1 LFIFSIFVSALSSS
15 SPVIPASAA
24 LVIKPAG
31 SLVDQLAGDPF
42 DRALAELTGNE
53 NPQTLVQDIVDGL
66 QYAKDDDRIT
76 MVHLDLSALP
86 RGGLSKLSRIGDAID
101 DFRQSGKPVIAS
113 ADYYGQGSYYLASR
127 ADAVYMNPN
136 GILALSGFGAY
147 ANFYKGALD
156 KLKVDWNIFHVGTYK
171 AAVEPYQRTDMSD
184 AFRES
189 LGGVIDQLWS
199 QYTSDVET
207 ARGLEEGTVAGVLD
221 NLVDNVQAANGDL
234 AQVALNAGLIDQ
246 LVTRDELR
254 QKIIEIAGTNGD
266 DHEYPVASLGS
277 YLKQMSLLHGDKTA
291 DENVAVI
298 VAAGEILN
306 GAQPPGTIGGDS
318 TASLLRKARKDDSV
332 KAVVLRVDSPGGSA
346 FASDVILSEI
356 EAVRAAGKPV
366 VASMSSVAASG
377 GYWVSMSADSIYAS
391 PYTLTGSIG
400 IYGMFPTYQRTLET
414 LGITT
419 DGVGTTIWAGELRPD
434 RAMSEGAKTVFQ
446 ASIERGY
453 DDFISRVASHREM
466 SKDDVDKIAQGRVW
480 TANDALEN
488 GLIDGLG
495 EIESAIEAAAE
506 LAGLASGEYGQK
518 HFAPKLD
525 PAEQLML
532 DLMASAR
539 GFGQAIGAINKPR
552 PAVERVADILDDV
565 LSPLVRF
572 NDPRGI
578 YSHCFCVFE

>member
-1 LFIFSIFVSALSSS
+1 
-15 SPVIPASAA
+15 
-24 LVIKPAG
+24 
-31 SLVDQLAGDPF
+31 
-42 DRALAELTGNE
+42 
-53 NPQTLVQDIVDGL
+53 
-66 QYAKDDDRIT
+66 
-76 MVHLDLSALP
+76 
-86 RGGLSKLSRIGDAID
+86 
-101 DFRQSGKPVIAS
+101 
-113 ADYYGQGSYYLASR
+113 
-127 ADAVYMNPN
+127 MNPN
-136 GILALSGFGAY
+136 GVLALSGFGAY

-171 AAVEPYQRTDMSD
+171 AAVEPYLRTDMSGE
-184 AFRES
+184 FRDS
-189 LGGVIDQLWS
+189 IGAVIDQLWL
-199 QYTSDVET
+199 QYMSDVEA
-207 ARGLEEGTVAGVLD
+207 ARGLEEGSIAGVLG

-234 AQVALNAGLIDQ
+234 AQVALNAGLVDQ

-266 DHEYPVASLGS
+266 DHEYPAASLEV
-277 YLKQMSLLHGDKTA
+277 YLKQMSLLHGDESA

-306 GAQPPGTIGGDS
+306 GVQPPGTIGGDS

-332 KAVVLRVDSPGGSA
+332 KAVVLRVDSPGGGA

-356 EAVRAAGKPV
+356 EAIRAEGKPFV
-366 VASMSSVAASG
+366 VSMSSVAASG

-434 RAMSEGAKTVFQ
+434 RAMSEEAKIVFQ
-446 ASIERGY
+446 ASIDRGY
-453 DDFISRVASHREM
+453 DNFISQVASHRDM
-466 SKDDVDKIAQGRVW
+466 SKIDVDKIAQGRVW

-488 GLIDGLG
+488 GLIDEIG
-495 EIESAIEAAAE
+495 EIDAAIEAAAE
-506 LAGLASGEYGQK
+506 LADLASGEYGEK
-518 HFAPKLD
+518 FFEPKLD

-532 DLMASAR
+532 DLMASAK
-539 GFGQAIGAINKPR
+539 GFGQALGVVSKSR
-552 PAVERVADILDDV
+552 PSVERVADILDDV

-578 YSHCFCVFE
+578 YSHCFCVIE